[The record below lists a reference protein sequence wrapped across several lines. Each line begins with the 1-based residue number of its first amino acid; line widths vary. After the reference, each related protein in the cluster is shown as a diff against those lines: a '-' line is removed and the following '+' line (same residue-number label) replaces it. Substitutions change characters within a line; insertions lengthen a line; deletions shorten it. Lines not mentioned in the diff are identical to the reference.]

1 MKENLQE
8 QFFAK
13 LAEKYGPKD
22 LITSRFGNSSFG
34 SISDQLSISASQFS
48 KLISGTATEGM
59 YQRTIKNIDRLLL
72 RESLTMKLDDSS
84 QELTATKEIM
94 AGVISRE
101 KKSKRL
107 ILFLFGSLMIVG
119 IVLILSFLKNSENQV
134 TSDQANSHPLGA
146 FFDREFTSSYNSPYL
161 DFNEVQEYCP
171 GSAFEGIWSLA
182 KSYKLPIPSRNTGL
196 YYVAKSADVR
206 IKCSKSDTY
215 YPGKGKVLWG
225 YEHLVNEIW
234 VDTRM
239 RPLSPTYFDKETKQF
254 TAAFDNLQFDT
265 DPDFKKVATIYSF
278 FIDRFQLRPDSIL
291 RHGEPCGRYVSAI
304 DEDLAREFEVDINY
318 ILEDV
323 LSDMTTTR
331 CEATINP
338 FCDPNTLTENQSIF
352 SFDCVYTIGN
362 ENLGIG
368 GGYPY
373 QKGYLLEKQN
383 YSNNLT
389 CDCHSEEPSPIN

>member
-1 MKENLQE
+1 MTENLQE

-13 LAEKYGPKD
+13 LEEKYGPKD
-22 LITSRFGNSSFG
+22 LLTSQFGDSSFG
-34 SISDQLSISASQFS
+34 SIANQLSISASLFS

-59 YQRTIKNIDRLLL
+59 YLRTIKNIDRLLL
-72 RESLTMKLDDSS
+72 RESLKVKLDQSS
-84 QELTATKEIM
+84 QELSIAKQEL
-94 AGVISRE
+94 E
-101 KKSKRL
+101 KASAKGNQYKRL
-107 ILFLFGSLMIVG
+107 LLLISFLFIATSL
-119 IVLILSFLKNSENQV
+119 LIWFFKDNTTQPVNTGL
-134 TSDQANSHPLGA
+134 TSHPLSA
-146 FFDREFTSSYNSPYL
+146 FFDREFTSSFISPYL

-182 KSYKLPIPSRNTGL
+182 KPYKLPIPSRNPGL

-206 IKCSKSDTY
+206 IKCNKSDSQ

-239 RPLSPTYFDKETKQF
+239 RPLSPTYFDKNTKQF
-254 TAAFDNLQFDT
+254 TAAFGDLDLES
-265 DPDFKKVATIYSF
+265 DPEFQKIATINSF
-278 FIDRFQLRPDSIL
+278 FIDRFELRSDSIL
-291 RHGEPCGRYVSAI
+291 RRGEPCGRYVSEI
-304 DEDLAREFEVDINY
+304 DEDLARKFEVDINY

-331 CEATINP
+331 CEATANP
-338 FCDPNTLTENQSIF
+338 FCDPNTLMENQSIIN
-352 SFDCVYTIGN
+352 FDCVYTIGN

-383 YSNNLT
+383 YSDNLT
-389 CDCHSEEPSPIN
+389 CDCQSEQAQ